1 MTLKLQAIGITVGWQ
16 HRVFRGALYYNT
28 LMSRIDNHNYYTTAM
43 QRHGKSAQGV
53 HWNSKRTQYK
63 RFEVLLGMI
72 DDIEDTSIVDAGCG
86 FGDLYLY
93 MQEQE
98 RVPRSYRGL
107 EVMEA
112 MVEEARNRTGCE
124 IGRCDVLVDDLPA
137 ADYYICS
144 GAMNILTRSET
155 VLFIRRCF
163 EASQKGFLFNMLLG
177 EDDSLVYNYFQPEEI
192 KSVAEELGAGFA
204 MQKGYLP
211 RDFTV
216 LLTKPSS
223 AEKETQ

>member
-1 MTLKLQAIGITVGWQ
+1 
-16 HRVFRGALYYNT
+16 
-28 LMSRIDNHNYYTTAM
+28 MSRIDNHTYYSTAL

-53 HWNSKRTQYK
+53 HWNSKGTQYK
-63 RFEVLLGMI
+63 RFEILLGMI
-72 DDIEDTSIVDAGCG
+72 DDIEVSSIVDAGCG

-98 RVPRSYRGL
+98 RIPLSYRGL
-107 EVMEA
+107 EVMAA

-124 IGRCDVLVDDLPA
+124 VNRCDVLTDALPE

-144 GAMNILTRSET
+144 GAMNILTPSET

-163 EASQKGFLFNMLLG
+163 EASRKGFLFNMLLG
-177 EDDSLVYNYFQPEEI
+177 EDDSLVYNYCQPETI
-192 KSVAEELGAGFA
+192 RSVAEELGAGFA
-204 MQKGYLP
+204 VQKGYLP

-216 LLTKPSS
+216 RLTKPSS
-223 AEKETQ
+223 ADKEAF

>member
-1 MTLKLQAIGITVGWQ
+1 
-16 HRVFRGALYYNT
+16 
-28 LMSRIDNHNYYTTAM
+28 MSRIDNHTYYTTAI

-98 RVPRSYRGL
+98 KIPRSYRGL

-124 IGRCDVLVDDLPA
+124 IGCCDVLVDALPE

-144 GAMNILTRSET
+144 GAMNILTPSESG
-155 VLFIRRCF
+155 LFIRRCF
-163 EASQKGFLFNMLLG
+163 EASRMGFVFNMLLG
-177 EDDSLVYNYFQPEEI
+177 EDDSLVYNYCQPEAI
-192 KSVAEELGAGFA
+192 RSIAEELRAGFS

-216 LLTKPSS
+216 RLTKPSS
-223 AEKETQ
+223 SEKEVF